1 MAPLGR
7 YDIYDDTGRSS
18 RRSAQ
23 RERERAASR
32 RANQDDYLSP
42 RRRAERRSRA
52 SANGGEGARYG
63 VLDGGLSLFEQ
74 FDRDMSAFQDSVF
87 GGIFGG
93 GPEAGGTPRDRSHRH
108 SFFGD
113 LRPFESAHNNN
124 NGNNNGGFSSYMYE
138 SHTETMGPDGVV
150 RRETV
155 RSKPGVDGR
164 PTTERIIHDGATGRS
179 AHTRTRDAPAR
190 NVFDDMFGILGPNYG
205 GGMFNIR
212 DVTEEEDARNR
223 NNTTSRRMRE
233 RFHRRRNERAPQI
246 IVEEP
251 DEVDDGT
258 LKNDENSN
266 RNRNSHSNTPN
277 YRRRRSSSSRDGQRE
292 QRKSFLDRARD
303 WDWRAG
309 RRS

>member
-138 SHTETMGPDGVV
+138 SHTETM
-150 RRETV
+150 
-155 RSKPGVDGR
+155 
-164 PTTERIIHDGATGRS
+164 
-179 AHTRTRDAPAR
+179 HTRTRDAPAR

-205 GGMFNIR
+205 GGMFNTLYPMGTPPPIPGDNNVQIR